1 MTPPPPRIPPARSRG
16 RVSQGVG
23 PPSPG
28 PGVGS
33 ARRLDPLL
41 GMSGPAECAGL
52 FPLSPALFPLVLA
65 FLVAIACWFHCFPGF
80 LLGYCFSCSG
90 VFFCF
95 VCFFKSFFSFFKKQ
109 GLQELACIA
118 DNIMLVMIPGMTVT
132 AQRLNGLEDLKS
144 MVSCWEIRFLNG
156 APTGKILY
164 K

>member
-1 MTPPPPRIPPARSRG
+1 M
-16 RVSQGVG
+16 
-23 PPSPG
+23 
-28 PGVGS
+28 
-33 ARRLDPLL
+33 

-52 FPLSPALFPLVLA
+52 FPLSTALFPLVLA

-80 LLGYCFSCSG
+80 LLVYCFSFSG
-90 VFFCF
+90 VFFF
-95 VCFFKSFFSFFKKQ
+95 AFSNRFFCFFVFFSLFLKKQ